1 MNSMPSYKELL
12 KINHALGEKIQELE
26 TKIQKMNY
34 EIDEFLTASTMYR
47 ELYWELYFKDHK

>member
-1 MNSMPSYKELL
+1 MNSMPSYEELL

-26 TKIQKMNY
+26 TKIQEMNY
-34 EIDEFLTASTMYR
+34 EFLTASTMYR